1 MNSELHH
8 TIITA
13 VYHILGLF
21 HCMIYT
27 AINDRTMICSI
38 YVVLNSSHK
47 QVRMQLR
54 IYARLVNVISKTVA
68 CQFNDLIS
76 LILNTPIII
85 SSSYSPQTN
94 YDKYCSYR
102 IYVILSSLGK
112 NLHNRKPRLQFPSQK
127 RKCRCGGCYEL
138 GTTKCP
144 VIQPRFKSSL
154 THPTEKGKI
163 NFF

>member
-68 CQFNDLIS
+68 CQFKGLIS
-76 LILNTPIII
+76 LILNTPIYQVVIHHK
-85 SSSYSPQTN
+85 QTMIN
-94 YDKYCSYR
+94 TA
-102 IYVILSSLGK
+102 VIVFKLFC
-112 NLHNRKPRLQFPSQK
+112 HRLVKICITANQGYNFQVK
-127 RKCRCGGCYEL
+127 RGNVGVED
-138 GTTKCP
+138 
-144 VIQPRFKSSL
+144 VMNWVQPNAL
-154 THPTEKGKI
+154 
-163 NFF
+163 

>member
-1 MNSELHH
+1 
-8 TIITA
+8 
-13 VYHILGLF
+13 
-21 HCMIYT
+21 MIYT

-54 IYARLVNVISKTVA
+54 IYARLVKVISKTVA
-68 CQFNDLIS
+68 CQFNGLIS
-76 LILNTPIII
+76 LILNTPIYQVVIHHK
-85 SSSYSPQTN
+85 QTMIN
-94 YDKYCSYR
+94 TAV
-102 IYVILSSLGK
+102 IVFVILSSLGK

-154 THPTEKGKI
+154 THTTEKGKI